1 ESALHAAGAQEG
13 NEMTDIT
20 PAELESRRHTGL
32 LARIATIQASHP
44 KRTVFGGL
52 LAFIVISFLAF
63 GPLKGTLQNKFVIP
77 GSDAQKATDLLKA
90 KFGAR
95 NGAILQVVFDAK
107 SGRLDTPQRR
117 AAIAQAL
124 AKAGKAQYA
133 TNVSGPFADN
143 NQRFSKTDPRIGYA
157 EVQFSKD
164 GFELSRSKIVKLE
177 DSMTATLGKVG
188 IGSEYTGDAD
198 QAPPQQGA
206 SELLGILVALLVLLI
221 VFRTVVAAGV
231 PIVFAGLSVGTA
243 FGLLFL
249 LANLTDFNTI
259 TPILVS
265 MIGIGVG
272 VDYTL
277 FIVTR
282 FRQALHDGM
291 PPREAAAYASA
302 TAGRAVIFAGV
313 TVAISITGL
322 AVIGIP
328 FITKLGM
335 GGALGVLTAVLYAT
349 FLLPGLLAL
358 IGHRIDR
365 LKVPFLRESDES
377 EAARGGTLLGR
388 WGQTTVSRS
397 GVLLIAAIVILI
409 ALAAPVLGTRLGS
422 ADASTAP
429 KNTTGRKAYDLL
441 TKGFGSGFNGP
452 VPIVV
457 DQAADPGASQKIY
470 AAAQKLPKSSAAFV
484 QKPIYNKTKDVGLV
498 VISPATKPQDKKTD
512 DLIKTLRDHTVP
524 DALRGSQ
531 AHAYVSGQNAAFI
544 DISNRIYSRAP
555 WFLLYIIGVTFLVLS
570 MAFRSIVIAL
580 KAAITTLISATV
592 GFGVLTFVFKM
603 GHGLGLIGLDRT
615 GPIESFV
622 PPIAF
627 AILFGLSMDYEVFL
641 MSRIR
646 EEHIH
651 GKQTRDAVRDGVG
664 AIGRVVFAA
673 AIIMSAVF
681 IAFMLTPDRI
691 SKEFGLLLAVAIL
704 TDALIMRLTV
714 VPALLTLLGEKSWY
728 MPRWLDKFLPNVT
741 IEPPIEQPAIV
752 VPTARPVT
760 EP

>member
-1 ESALHAAGAQEG
+1 MSDTTP
-13 NEMTDIT
+13 TDW
-20 PAELESRRHTGL
+20 ESRQPTGL
-32 LARIATIQASHP
+32 LARIARTQASHP

-52 LAFIVISFLAF
+52 FLFILICFLAF
-63 GPLKGTLQNKFVIP
+63 GPLKGTLENKFVIP
-77 GSDAQKATDLLKA
+77 GSDAQKATDVLKS

-95 NGAILQVVFDAK
+95 NGAILQVVFAAD
-107 SGRLDTPQRR
+107 SGKLDTPERR
-117 AAIAQAL
+117 AALNDAL
-124 AKAGKAQYA
+124 RLAGKEKYV

-143 NQRFSKTDPRIGYA
+143 DQRLSKTHPGIGYA

-164 GFELSRSKIVKLE
+164 GFQLTRSKIVSLE
-177 DSMTATLGKVG
+177 DHMTARLNQAG
-188 IGSEYTGDAD
+188 IRTEYTGDAD
-198 QAPPQQGA
+198 QPPPEQGA
-206 SELLGILVALLVLLI
+206 SEALGILVALIVLLI
-221 VFRTVVAAGV
+221 VFRTFVAAGV
-231 PIVFAGLSVGTA
+231 PILFAGVSVLTA
-243 FGLLFL
+243 FALLFL

-328 FITKLGM
+328 FITKLGL
-335 GGALGVLTAVLYAT
+335 GGALGVLTAVVYAT

-365 LKVPFLRESDES
+365 LKVPFLRESDDS
-377 EAARGGTLLGR
+377 EATRSKTLMGR
-388 WGQTTVSRS
+388 WGAFTVRHS
-397 GVLLIAAIVILI
+397 GALLIGAIVLLLLL
-409 ALAAPVLGTRLGS
+409 ALPVLGTRLGT
-422 ADASTAP
+422 ADASTAS
-429 KNTTGRKAYDLL
+429 KSTTGRQAYDLL
-441 TKGFGSGFNGP
+441 TTGFGAGFNGP
-452 VPIVV
+452 IPIVV
-457 DQAADPGASQKIY
+457 DQGSDKQ
-470 AAAQKLPKSSAAFV
+470 AAQRVYLAARQLPKSSAAFV
-484 QKPIYNKTKDVGLV
+484 QKPIYNQGKDVALV
-498 VISPATKPQDKKTD
+498 VISPATKPQDAKTD
-512 DLIKTLRDHTVP
+512 DLIDTLRTVTVP
-524 DALRGSQ
+524 KALGDSEAR
-531 AHAYVSGQNAAFI
+531 AYVSGQNAAFI
-544 DISNRIYSRAP
+544 DISNRIYERAP
-555 WFLLYIIGVTFLVLS
+555 WFLLYIIGVTVIVLS
-570 MAFRSIVIAL
+570 MAFRSLVIAF
-580 KAAITTLISATV
+580 KAAITTLISATI
-592 GFGVLTFVFKM
+592 GFAVLTAVFKM
-603 GHGLGLIGLDRT
+603 GHGLNLIGLDRT

-651 GKQTRDAVRDGVG
+651 GKVTRDAVRDGVA

-681 IAFMLTPDRI
+681 FAFMLAPDRI

-704 TDALIMRLTV
+704 CDALIMRLTV
-714 VPALLTLLGEKSWY
+714 VPALLTQLGERSWY
-728 MPRWLDKFLPNVT
+728 IPRWLDKVLPNIT
-741 IEPPIEQPAIV
+741 IEPPTE
-752 VPTARPVT
+752 RPVAVTPPTGAPRPAT
-760 EP
+760 ET

>member
-1 ESALHAAGAQEG
+1 
-13 NEMTDIT
+13 MTDTT
-20 PAELESRRHTGL
+20 PAEWESRRHTGL
-32 LARIATIQASHP
+32 LARIARTQASHP

-52 LAFIVISFLAF
+52 LTFIVISFLAF
-63 GPLKGTLQNKFVIP
+63 GPLKGTLENKFVIP
-77 GSDAQKATDLLKA
+77 GSDAQKATDLLEA

-95 NGAILQVVFDAK
+95 NGAILQVVFNAPK
-107 SGRLDTPQRR
+107 GKLATPERR
-117 AAIAQAL
+117 AAIKAALAQA
-124 AKAGKAQYA
+124 AKEQYA
-133 TNVSGPFADN
+133 TEVTGPFADD
-143 NQRFSKTDPRIGYA
+143 NQRLSTSHPGIGYA

-164 GFELSRSKIVKLE
+164 GFQLSRSKIVKLE
-177 DSMTATLGKVG
+177 DSMQATLGKAG
-188 IGSEYTGDAD
+188 IETEFTGDAD
-198 QAPPQQGA
+198 QAPPEQGT
-206 SELLGILVALLVLLI
+206 SELIGILVALVVLLV

-231 PIVFAGLSVGTA
+231 PIFFAGLSVGTA
-243 FGLLFL
+243 FGLLYL

-365 LKVPFLRESDES
+365 LRVPFVRESDES
-377 EAARGGTLLGR
+377 EAARGRTLLGR
-388 WGQTTVSRS
+388 WGAFIVRRPAM
-397 GVLLIAAIVILI
+397 LLIAAIVVLL
-409 ALAAPVLGTRLGS
+409 ALASPVLGTRLGT

-429 KNTTGRKAYDLL
+429 KDSTGRKAYDLL
-441 TKGFGSGFNGP
+441 TTGFGAGFNGP
-452 VPIVV
+452 IPIVV
-457 DQAADPGASQKIY
+457 DQSSDKGASQRVY
-470 AAAQKLPKSSAAFV
+470 LAAKKLPKSSAAFV
-484 QKPIYNKTKDVGLV
+484 QKPIYNKSKDVGLV
-498 VISPATKPQDKKTD
+498 VISPATAPQSSKTD
-512 DLIKTLRDHTVP
+512 DLIKQLRDHTVP
-524 DALRGSQ
+524 QALAGTQ

-544 DISNRIYSRAP
+544 DISSRIYSRAP

-570 MAFRSIVIAL
+570 MAFRSIVISL

-592 GFGVLTFVFKM
+592 GFGVLTLVVKM

-651 GKQTRDAVRDGVG
+651 GKVTKDAVRDGVA

-681 IAFMLTPDRI
+681 TAFILTPDRV

-728 MPRWLDKFLPNVT
+728 IPAWLDRILPNIT
-741 IEPPIEQPAIV
+741 IEPPTEKPAV
-752 VPTARPVT
+752 LAPSAPTGRPAT
-760 EP
+760 ET

>member
-1 ESALHAAGAQEG
+1 MSDTTP
-13 NEMTDIT
+13 TDW
-20 PAELESRRHTGL
+20 ESRQPTGL
-32 LARIATIQASHP
+32 LARIARTQATHP

-52 LAFIVISFLAF
+52 FLFILICFLAF
-63 GPLKGTLQNKFVIP
+63 GPLKGTLENKFVIP
-77 GSDAQKATDLLKA
+77 GSDAQKATDVLKS

-95 NGAILQVVFDAK
+95 NGAILQVVFAAD
-107 SGRLDTPQRR
+107 SGKLDTPERR
-117 AAIAQAL
+117 AALNDAL
-124 AKAGKAQYA
+124 LLAGKEKYV

-143 NQRFSKTDPRIGYA
+143 DQRLSKTHPGIGYA

-164 GFELSRSKIVKLE
+164 GFQLTRSKIVSLE
-177 DSMTATLGKVG
+177 DHMSARLSQAG
-188 IGSEYTGDAD
+188 IRTEYTGDAD
-198 QAPPQQGA
+198 QPPPEQGA
-206 SELLGILVALLVLLI
+206 SEALGILVALIVLLI
-221 VFRTVVAAGV
+221 VFRTFVAAGV
-231 PIVFAGLSVGTA
+231 PILFAGVSVLTA
-243 FGLLFL
+243 FALLFL

-328 FITKLGM
+328 FITKLGL
-335 GGALGVLTAVLYAT
+335 GGALGVLTAVVYAT

-365 LKVPFLRESDES
+365 LKVPFLRESDDS
-377 EAARGGTLLGR
+377 EATRSKTLMGR
-388 WGQTTVSRS
+388 WGAFTVRHS
-397 GVLLIAAIVILI
+397 GALLIGAIVLLLLL
-409 ALAAPVLGTRLGS
+409 ALPVLGTRLGT
-422 ADASTAP
+422 ADASTAS
-429 KNTTGRKAYDLL
+429 KSTTGRQAYDLL
-441 TKGFGSGFNGP
+441 TTGFGAGFNGP
-452 VPIVV
+452 IPIVV
-457 DQAADPGASQKIY
+457 DQGSDKQ
-470 AAAQKLPKSSAAFV
+470 AAQRVYLAARQLPKSSAAFV
-484 QKPIYNKTKDVGLV
+484 QKPIYNKGKDVALV
-498 VISPATKPQDKKTD
+498 VISPATKPQDAKTD
-512 DLIKTLRDHTVP
+512 DLIDTLRTVTVP
-524 DALRGSQ
+524 KALGDSEAR
-531 AHAYVSGQNAAFI
+531 AYVSGQNAAFI
-544 DISNRIYSRAP
+544 DISNRIYERAP
-555 WFLLYIIGVTFLVLS
+555 WFLLYIIGVTVIVLS
-570 MAFRSIVIAL
+570 MAFRSLVIAF
-580 KAAITTLISATV
+580 KAAITTLISATI
-592 GFGVLTFVFKM
+592 GFAVLTAVFKM
-603 GHGLGLIGLDRT
+603 GHGLNLIGLDRT

-651 GKQTRDAVRDGVG
+651 GKVTRDAVRDGVA

-681 IAFMLTPDRI
+681 FAFMLAPDRI

-704 TDALIMRLTV
+704 CDALIMRLTV
-714 VPALLTLLGEKSWY
+714 VPALLTQLGERSWY
-728 MPRWLDKFLPNVT
+728 IPRWLDKVLPNIT
-741 IEPPIEQPAIV
+741 IEPPTE
-752 VPTARPVT
+752 RPVAVTPPTGAPRPAT
-760 EP
+760 ET

>member
-1 ESALHAAGAQEG
+1 
-13 NEMTDIT
+13 MTDNT
-20 PAELESRRHTGL
+20 PTDWQSRQPTGL
-32 LARIATIQASHP
+32 LARIAHTQTSHP

-52 LAFIVISFLAF
+52 FLFILICFLAF
-63 GPLKGTLQNKFVIP
+63 GPLKGTLENKFVIP
-77 GSDAQKATDLLKA
+77 GSDAQKATDVLKS
-90 KFGAR
+90 KFDAR
-95 NGAILQVVFDAK
+95 NGAILQVVFAAD
-107 SGRLDTPQRR
+107 SGKLDTPERR
-117 AAIAQAL
+117 AALNDAL
-124 AKAGKAQYA
+124 RLAGKEQYV

-143 NQRFSKTDPRIGYA
+143 DQRLSKTHPGIGYA

-164 GFELSRSKIVKLE
+164 GFQLTRSKIVSLE
-177 DSMTATLGKVG
+177 DHMTARLTQAG
-188 IGSEYTGDAD
+188 IRTEYTGDAD
-198 QAPPQQGA
+198 QPPPEQGA
-206 SELLGILVALLVLLI
+206 SEALGILVALIVLLI
-221 VFRTVVAAGV
+221 VFRTFVSSGV
-231 PIVFAGLSVGTA
+231 PILFAAVSVLTA
-243 FGLLFL
+243 FALLFL

-282 FRQALHDGM
+282 FRQGLHDGM

-335 GGALGVLTAVLYAT
+335 GGALGVLTAVVYAT

-365 LKVPFLRESDES
+365 LKVPFLRESDDS
-377 EAARGGTLLGR
+377 EATRSKTLMGR
-388 WGQTTVSRS
+388 WGAFTVRHS
-397 GVLLIAAIVILI
+397 GALLIGAI
-409 ALAAPVLGTRLGS
+409 ALLLLLAIPVLGTRLGT
-422 ADASTAP
+422 ADASTAS
-429 KNTTGRKAYDLL
+429 KSTTGRQAYDLL
-441 TKGFGSGFNGP
+441 TTGFGAGFNGP
-452 VPIVV
+452 IPIVV
-457 DQAADPGASQKIY
+457 DQGSDKQ
-470 AAAQKLPKSSAAFV
+470 AAQRVYLAARQLPKSSAAFV
-484 QKPIYNKTKDVGLV
+484 QKPIYNKGKGVALV
-498 VISPATKPQDKKTD
+498 VISPATKPQDAKTD
-512 DLIKTLRDHTVP
+512 DLINTLRTVTVP
-524 DALRGSQ
+524 KALGDSEAR
-531 AHAYVSGQNAAFI
+531 AYVSGQNAAFI
-544 DISNRIYSRAP
+544 DISNRIYDRAP
-555 WFLLYIIGVTFLVLS
+555 WFLLYIIGVTVIVLS
-570 MAFRSIVIAL
+570 MAFRSLVIAF
-580 KAAITTLISATV
+580 KAAITTLISATI
-592 GFGVLTFVFKM
+592 GFAVLTAVFKM
-603 GHGLGLIGLDRT
+603 GHGLNLIGLDRT

-651 GKQTRDAVRDGVG
+651 GKVTRDAVRDGVA

-681 IAFMLTPDRI
+681 FAFMLAPDRV

-704 TDALIMRLTV
+704 CDALIMRLTV
-714 VPALLTLLGEKSWY
+714 VPALLTQLGEKSWY
-728 MPRWLDKFLPNVT
+728 IPRWLDKVLPNIT
-741 IEPPIEQPAIV
+741 IEPPTERSETVTPPAGA
-752 VPTARPVT
+752 PRPAT
-760 EP
+760 ES

>member
-1 ESALHAAGAQEG
+1 
-13 NEMTDIT
+13 MTDIT
-20 PAELESRRHTGL
+20 PTEWESRHYTGL
-32 LARIATIQASHP
+32 LARIARAQTSHP
-44 KRTVFGGL
+44 KRTVIGGL
-52 LAFIVISFLAF
+52 LTFIVITFVAF
-63 GPLKGTLQNKFVIP
+63 GPLRGTLENKFVIP

-90 KFGAR
+90 KFGTR
-95 NGAILQVVFDAK
+95 NGAILQVVFNAQNGK
-107 SGRLDTPQRR
+107 LSTPERR
-117 AAIAQAL
+117 AAINAAL
-124 AKAGKAQYA
+124 AKAGAQQYA
-133 TNVSGPFADN
+133 TDVSGPFADN
-143 NQRFSKTDPRIGYA
+143 NQRLSKTHPGIGYA

-164 GFELSRSKIVKLE
+164 GFQLSRSKIVDLE
-177 DSMTATLGKVG
+177 DSMRATLSAAG
-188 IGSEYTGDAD
+188 IQAEFTGDAD
-198 QAPPQQGA
+198 QAPPEQGT
-206 SELLGILVALLVLLI
+206 SELIGILFALLVLLI
-221 VFRTVVAAGV
+221 VFRTLVAAGV
-231 PIVFAGLSVGTA
+231 PILFAGISVGTA
-243 FGLLFL
+243 FALLFL

-282 FRQALHDGM
+282 FRQALHDGV
-291 PPREAAAYASA
+291 PPRESAAYASA
-302 TAGRAVIFAGV
+302 TAGRAVIFAGL

-365 LKVPFLRESDES
+365 LKVPFLRESDDS
-377 EAARGGTLLGR
+377 EAGRSKSLIGR
-388 WGQTTVSRS
+388 WGAFVVSRPAMMLIVAIA
-397 GVLLIAAIVILI
+397 VLV
-409 ALAAPVLGTRLGS
+409 ALAAPVLGTRLGT

-429 KNTTGRKAYDLL
+429 KDSTGRKAYDLL
-441 TKGFGSGFNGP
+441 TTGFGAGFNGP
-452 VPIVV
+452 IPIVV
-457 DQAADPGASQKIY
+457 DQSSDRG
-470 AAAQKLPKSSAAFV
+470 AAQRIYLAAKQLPASSAAFV
-484 QKPIYNKTKDVGLV
+484 QKPIYNKSKDVGLV
-498 VISPATKPQDKKTD
+498 VISPATAPQASETD

-524 DALRGSQ
+524 RALGGTQ
-531 AHAYVSGQNAAFI
+531 ARAYVSGQNAAFI
-544 DISNRIYSRAP
+544 DISDRIYSRAP
-555 WFLLYIIGVTFLVLS
+555 WFLLYIIGVTLLVLS
-570 MAFRSIVIAL
+570 MAFRSVVIAF

-592 GFGVLTFVFKM
+592 GFGVLTLIVKM
-603 GHGLGLIGLDRT
+603 GNGIGLIGLDRT

-651 GKQTRDAVRDGVG
+651 GKVTKDAVRDGVA

-673 AIIMSAVF
+673 AVIMSAVF
-681 IAFMLTPDRI
+681 TAFILTPDRV

-704 TDALIMRLTV
+704 TDALVMRLTV

-728 MPRWLDKFLPNVT
+728 IPRWLDKVLPNIT
-741 IEPPIEQPAIV
+741 IEPPTERPATATQP
-752 VPTARPVT
+752 VPAGRPAT
-760 EP
+760 ET

>member
-1 ESALHAAGAQEG
+1 MA
-13 NEMTDIT
+13 DIT
-20 PAELESRRHTGL
+20 PDDWERRRPTGL
-32 LARIATIQASHP
+32 LARIATTQASHP
-44 KRTVFGGL
+44 KRTVFGGFFI
-52 LAFIVISFLAF
+52 FIVICFLAF
-63 GPLKGTLQNKFVIP
+63 GPLKGTLENKFVIP
-77 GSDAQKATDLLKA
+77 GSDAQKATDVLKA

-95 NGAILQVVFDAK
+95 NGAILQVVFDAPK
-107 SGRLDTPQRR
+107 GKLDTPQRR
-117 AAIAQAL
+117 AALKSAL
-124 AKAGKAQYA
+124 GQAGKAEYA
-133 TNVSGPFADN
+133 TSVSGPFADS
-143 NQRFSKTDPRIGYA
+143 NQRLSKTHPGIGYA

-164 GFELSRSKIVKLE
+164 GFQLSRTKIVALE
-177 DSMTATLGKVG
+177 KSMTSTLAKAG
-188 IGSEYTGDAD
+188 IKTEYTGDAD
-198 QAPPQQGA
+198 SPPPSQGA
-206 SELLGILVALLVLLI
+206 SEALGILAALLVLLI

-231 PIVFAGLSVGTA
+231 PILFAATSVLTA
-243 FGLLFL
+243 FALLFL

-335 GGALGVLTAVLYAT
+335 GGALGVLTAVIYAT
-349 FLLPGLLAL
+349 FLLPGLLSL

-365 LKVPFLRESDES
+365 LKVPFLRESDDS
-377 EAARGGTLLGR
+377 EAARAHTLIGR
-388 WGQTTVSRS
+388 WGATTVKRS
-397 GVLLIAAIVILI
+397 GGLLIGAIILLI
-409 ALAAPVLGTRLGS
+409 ILAAPVLGTRLGT
-422 ADASTAP
+422 ADASTAS
-429 KNTTGRKAYDLL
+429 KSTTGRRAYDLL
-441 TKGFGSGFNGP
+441 TTGFGAGFNGP
-452 VPIVV
+452 IPIVV
-457 DQAADPGASQKIY
+457 DQGSDTQ
-470 AAAQKLPKSSAAFV
+470 AAQRIYVAAKQLPKSSAAFV
-484 QKPIYNKTKDVGLV
+484 QKPIYNKKKDVALV

-512 DLIKTLRDHTVP
+512 DLISTLRNHTVP
-524 DALRGSQ
+524 DALGKSSQ

-570 MAFRSIVIAL
+570 MAFRSIVVAI

-592 GFGVLTFVFKM
+592 GFSILTVVFKM
-603 GHGLGLIGLDRT
+603 GHGLNLIGLDRT

-651 GKQTRDAVRDGVG
+651 GKTTRDAVKDGVG

-681 IAFMLTPDRI
+681 IAFMLAPDRV

-714 VPALLTLLGEKSWY
+714 VPALLSVLGEKSWY
-728 MPRWLDKFLPNVT
+728 MPRWLDKLLPNIT
-741 IEPPIEQPAIV
+741 IEPPTENAAAIA
-752 VPTARPVT
+752 PSPRPVT
-760 EP
+760 ET

>member
-1 ESALHAAGAQEG
+1 MARSCRSSSRQTAASS
-13 NEMTDIT
+13 T
-20 PAELESRRHTGL
+20 RR
-32 LARIATIQASHP
+32 S
-44 KRTVFGGL
+44 V
-52 LAFIVISFLAF
+52 
-63 GPLKGTLQNKFVIP
+63 GPPST
-77 GSDAQKATDLLKA
+77 T
-90 KFGAR
+90 R
-95 NGAILQVVFDAK
+95 C
-107 SGRLDTPQRR
+107 RL
-117 AAIAQAL
+117 
-124 AKAGKAQYA
+124 AGKEKYV

-143 NQRFSKTDPRIGYA
+143 DQRLSKTHPGIGYA

-164 GFELSRSKIVKLE
+164 GFQLTRSKIVSLE
-177 DSMTATLGKVG
+177 DHMTARLNQAG
-188 IGSEYTGDAD
+188 IRTEYTGDAD
-198 QAPPQQGA
+198 QPPPEQGA
-206 SELLGILVALLVLLI
+206 SEALGILVALIVLLI
-221 VFRTVVAAGV
+221 VFRTFVAAGV
-231 PIVFAGLSVGTA
+231 PILFAGVSVLTA
-243 FGLLFL
+243 FALLFL

-335 GGALGVLTAVLYAT
+335 GGALGVLTAVVYAT

-365 LKVPFLRESDES
+365 LKVPFLRESDDS
-377 EAARGGTLLGR
+377 EATRSKTLMGR
-388 WGQTTVSRS
+388 WGAFTVRHS
-397 GVLLIAAIVILI
+397 GALLIGAIVLLLLL
-409 ALAAPVLGTRLGS
+409 ALPVLGTRLGT
-422 ADASTAP
+422 ADASTAS
-429 KNTTGRKAYDLL
+429 KSTTGRQAYDLL
-441 TKGFGSGFNGP
+441 TTGFGAGFNGP
-452 VPIVV
+452 IPIVV
-457 DQAADPGASQKIY
+457 DQGSDKQ
-470 AAAQKLPKSSAAFV
+470 AAQRVYLAARQLPKSSAAFV
-484 QKPIYNKTKDVGLV
+484 QKPIYNKGKDVALV
-498 VISPATKPQDKKTD
+498 VISPATKPQDAKTD
-512 DLIKTLRDHTVP
+512 DLIDTLRTVTVP
-524 DALRGSQ
+524 KALGDSEAR
-531 AHAYVSGQNAAFI
+531 AYVSGQNAAFI
-544 DISNRIYSRAP
+544 DISNRIYERAP
-555 WFLLYIIGVTFLVLS
+555 WFLLYIIGVTVIVLS
-570 MAFRSIVIAL
+570 MAFRSLVIAF
-580 KAAITTLISATV
+580 KAAITTLISATI
-592 GFGVLTFVFKM
+592 GFAVLTAVFKM
-603 GHGLGLIGLDRT
+603 GHGLNLIGLDRT

-651 GKQTRDAVRDGVG
+651 GKVTRDAVRDGVA

-681 IAFMLTPDRI
+681 FAFMLAPDRI

-704 TDALIMRLTV
+704 CDALIMRLTV
-714 VPALLTLLGEKSWY
+714 VPALLTQLGERSWY
-728 MPRWLDKFLPNVT
+728 IPRWLDKVLPNIT
-741 IEPPIEQPAIV
+741 IEPPTE
-752 VPTARPVT
+752 RPVAVTPPTGAPRPAT
-760 EP
+760 ET